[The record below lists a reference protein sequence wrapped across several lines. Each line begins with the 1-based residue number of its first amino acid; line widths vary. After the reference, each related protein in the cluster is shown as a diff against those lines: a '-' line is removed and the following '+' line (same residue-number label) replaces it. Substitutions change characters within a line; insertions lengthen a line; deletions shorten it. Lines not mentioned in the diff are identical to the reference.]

1 MAMKRG
7 GMDGAGDSPG
17 RLSRSAGVTLVELM
31 VATAIISIGVLGFVG
46 SFSYISKGIRNAKSR
61 TLAANPLTM
70 EKLEVLRRYRVER
83 VLSPELDYAS
93 PMYDEWRRVI
103 KEKGTETTLARA
115 GQRITLG
122 EGVFIDVLNPLPELM
137 AGTASDID
145 NNGVVLR
152 VSDGRVSFILTSD
165 IQREAERALVRER
178 AGIAGTGLKVAHHG
192 SDTSS
197 SPGFLA
203 VVSPRVAVIS
213 VGADNRFGHPA
224 PDVVSRL
231 EDRIGKGN
239 VYRTDER
246 GAIDFVTDGQRLWV

>member
-1 MAMKRG
+1 M
-7 GMDGAGDSPG
+7 
-17 RLSRSAGVTLVELM
+17 
-31 VATAIISIGVLGFVG
+31 
-46 SFSYISKGIRNAKSR
+46 
-61 TLAANPLTM
+61 
-70 EKLEVLRRYRVER
+70 ER

-178 AGIAGTGLKVAHHG
+178 AGIAGTVLKVAHHG

-231 EDRIGKGN
+231 EDRVGKGN

-246 GAIDFVTDGQRLWV
+246 GAIDFVTDGQRLWVEAGK